1 MNRVAVLT
9 TVCTLGLSFAAY
21 AGETDAKV
29 FLGEISDS
37 QCALNVHSLT
47 QSHQEMLKSKSGDA
61 GKTPASC
68 SQFCIVHMGGK
79 FVLANKD
86 HVYHLDNQDLPR
98 SFVGQKVRVHGVLD
112 LKTETI
118 HVTNIEFE

>member
-1 MNRVAVLT
+1 MKLIRVLGVLGILGFSLTAYLDAQQPT
-9 TVCTLGLSFAAY
+9 TFH
-21 AGETDAKV
+21 
-29 FLGEISDS
+29 GEISDS

-61 GKTPASC
+61 GSTPASC

-79 FVLANKD
+79 FVLTSKG

-98 SFVGQKVRVHGVLD
+98 GFVGEKVKVHGILD
-112 LKTETI
+112 PKTETI
-118 HVTNIEFE
+118 HVEDIEVE